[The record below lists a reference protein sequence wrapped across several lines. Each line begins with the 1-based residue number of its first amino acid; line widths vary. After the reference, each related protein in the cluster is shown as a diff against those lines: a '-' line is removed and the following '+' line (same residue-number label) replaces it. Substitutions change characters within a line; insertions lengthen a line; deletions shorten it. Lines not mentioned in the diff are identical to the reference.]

1 MEPYLMLDINRYI
14 WFRFVI
20 SDIFVLC
27 IRCRSDVTVLE
38 MVCPFCKI
46 SVQNEVHFVLC
57 CPGFDDLRR
66 RYIQPKYFNLP
77 TDFF

>member
-1 MEPYLMLDINRYI
+1 MLDINRYI
-14 WFRFVI
+14 WFTFVI

-27 IRCRSDVTVLE
+27 IRYRSDVTVLE

-57 CPGFDDLRR
+57 CRGFDDLRCR
-66 RYIQPKYFNLP
+66 
-77 TDFF
+77 